1 MSNIKVLV
9 VAGGGEGGSG
19 GGGGGVTSGT
29 GSSAPTLT
37 TAINKADAFVFLVT
51 LAGNYDGYIVDQN
64 VG

>member
-1 MSNIKVLV
+1 MPNIK
-9 VAGGGEGGSG
+9 A
-19 GGGGGVTSGT
+19 
-29 GSSAPTLT
+29 GSSAPILT